1 LAVGNVE
8 NNQMGKW
15 KQIANA
21 AARGRPSDS
30 IGAEPRLFLGHVIK
44 RMTTDRLASN
54 LSQAVAARQMGRD
67 AIFKST

>member
-15 KQIANA
+15 KQIGK
-21 AARGRPSDS
+21 RGSQGRPCDS
-30 IGAEPRLFLGHVIK
+30 IGAERRPFLGHVIK
-44 RMTTDRLASN
+44 RITTDRPASN